1 MKFKNVLVIE
11 NLNEVKNPDC
21 ETLYLV
27 KDGENYWNYIYN
39 NGWMELGKSQEKTL
53 KDAVSE
59 LKENKQELLN
69 YLENIKDFSGR
80 ITIKASEAESV
91 QFFGNYISS
100 KDFEFIKKYKG
111 RKVLNT
117 DYYQMTSYPPIDC
130 VEIILEGDYE
140 FLSTNNS

>member
-27 KDGENYWNYIYN
+27 KDRENYWNYIYN
-39 NGWMELGKSQEKTL
+39 NGWMELGKCQEKTL

-59 LKENKQELLN
+59 LKENKQDLLN

-80 ITIKASEAESV
+80 ITIRASEAESV
-91 QFFGNYISS
+91 QFFGTHISDA
-100 KDFEFIKKYKG
+100 DFEFIKKYKN
-111 RKVLNT
+111 RKVLNIES
-117 DYYQMTSYPPIDC
+117 YQLTSYPPIDC
-130 VEIILEGDYE
+130 VEIILEG
-140 FLSTNNS
+140 L

>member
-27 KDGENYWNYIYN
+27 KDRENYWNYIYN
-39 NGWMELGKSQEKTL
+39 NSWMELGKSQEKTL

-69 YLENIKDFSGR
+69 YLESIKDFSGR
-80 ITIKASEAESV
+80 ITIRASEAESI
-91 QFFGNYISS
+91 QFFGTHISDT
-100 KDFEFIKKYKG
+100 DFEFIKKYKN
-111 RKVLNT
+111 RKVLNIES
-117 DYYQMTSYPPIDC
+117 YQLTSYPPIDC
-130 VEIILEGDYE
+130 VEIILEGE
-140 FLSTNNS
+140 